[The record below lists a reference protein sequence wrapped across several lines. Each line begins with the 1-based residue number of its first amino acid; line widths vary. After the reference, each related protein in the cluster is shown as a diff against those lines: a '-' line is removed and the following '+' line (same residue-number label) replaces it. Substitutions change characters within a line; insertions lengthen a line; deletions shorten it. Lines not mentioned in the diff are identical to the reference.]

1 MLHAIDGKKF
11 LKPSGFCDIGVTMSW
26 IIKKY
31 IGVAKP
37 GIILGNLISTAGGY
51 LLASRGHIDA
61 GTLQATLGGM
71 ALMVASGCVLNNL
84 IDRDLDRKMDRTRN
98 RVLATGCMTPVAAAL
113 YASLLGIAGTLVLW
127 TATNPLC
134 VGIVLAGL
142 AVYVVAYSLVLKPR
156 SMYSTLIGS
165 LAGAAPPLT
174 GYCAVI
180 GRFDAGAWIL
190 LSIFSLWQMAHA
202 HAIAVLRFAD
212 FAAAAVPSL
221 AGERGVPVAKKHIA
235 AYILAF
241 LAAASALS
249 IGGYTGFGF
258 LAAAC
263 VIGLLWLLMAL
274 GGLKTDDDVRWAR
287 KLYIFSI
294 VGITILSVMMA
305 IDCRVPHSFGSLLSC
320 N

>member
-1 MLHAIDGKKF
+1 
-11 LKPSGFCDIGVTMSW
+11 MSW

-37 GIILGNLISTAGGY
+37 GIVLGNLISTAGGY

-84 IDRDLDRKMDRTRN
+84 IDRNLDRKMVRTRD
-98 RVLATGCMTPVAAAL
+98 RVLATGSMTPFAAVL
-113 YASLLGIAGTLVLW
+113 YASLLGIAGTLVLG
-127 TATNPLC
+127 TSTNPLC
-134 VGIVLAGL
+134 IGLVLAGL
-142 AVYVVAYSLVLKPR
+142 AIYVVAYSLVLKPR

-174 GYCAVI
+174 GYCAVT

-202 HAIAVLRFAD
+202 HAIAVLRFKD

-221 AGERGVPVAKKHIA
+221 AGKRGVPAAKKHIA
-235 AYILAF
+235 GYILAF
-241 LAAASALS
+241 LAAALALS
-249 IGGYTGFGF
+249 ICGYTGFGF

-274 GGLKTDDDVRWAR
+274 GGLKTDDDALWAR

-320 N
+320 I